1 MVVRDLDI
9 GLLRTFLAVADRE
22 NFAGAADQVFR
33 TQAAV
38 SQQMQRLE
46 RLLDCKL
53 LVRVG
58 RHKRLTEEGVRLR
71 EYARRML
78 ALNDETCR
86 AMNQSVF
93 AAPTRIGVCADAVD
107 TILPDYLALC
117 ARTYPGMRIEIQVN
131 RSRWLAS
138 ALRRGDIDLLLELE
152 QFDEFPRITFRTSPV
167 VWISGTHFHHQQNH
181 PLPLVLVDSPCVFRR
196 MALNRLEQKNRPWR
210 NAFQTP
216 TLAGVRAA
224 LRAGLG
230 ITPRTIEMLTP
241 GLKVVGEELGL
252 PVLPSASYHLYMRAG
267 DCPDG
272 ARKLSELFIPP

>member
-1 MVVRDLDI
+1 MRDLDI

-22 NFAGAADQVFR
+22 NFAVAADDVFR

-46 RLLDCKL
+46 VMLDCKL

-58 RHKRLTEEGVRLR
+58 RNKRLTEQGVRLR

-78 ALNDETCR
+78 TLNDETCR
-86 AMNQSVF
+86 AMSPSVF
-93 AAPTRIGVCADAVD
+93 AAPTRLGVCADAVD
-107 TILPDYLALC
+107 TVLPDYLALC
-117 ARTYPGMRIEIQVN
+117 ARTYPSMRIEIQVN

-152 QFDEFPRITFRTSPV
+152 QLDEFSRVPVRTSPV
-167 VWISGTHFHHQQNH
+167 VWISGAHFHHQRGL

-196 MALNRLEQKNRPWR
+196 MALHKLEQENRPWR

-230 ITPRTIEMLTP
+230 VTPRTIEMLTP
-241 GLKVVGEELGL
+241 GLKVVGEELEL
-252 PVLPSASYHLYMRAG
+252 PPLPSATYYLYMREG

-272 ARKLSELFIPP
+272 ARKLSELFVPH

>member
-1 MVVRDLDI
+1 MPLRDLDI

-22 NFAGAADQVFR
+22 NFAIAADEVFR

-46 RLLDCKL
+46 TMLGCKL

-58 RHKRLTEEGVRLR
+58 RHKRLTEQGVRLR
-71 EYARRML
+71 EYAQRML

-86 AMNQSVF
+86 AMSQSVF

-117 ARTYPGMRIEIQVN
+117 ARTYPSMRIEIQVN
-131 RSRWLAS
+131 RTRWLAA
-138 ALRRGDIDLLLELE
+138 ALRRGDIDLLLDLE
-152 QFDEFPRITFRTSPV
+152 QLEDFPRVTFRTSPV
-167 VWISGTHFHHQQNH
+167 VWLSGTHFHHQQNL
-181 PLPLVLVDSPCVFRR
+181 PLPLVLIDSPCVFRR
-196 MALNRLEQKNRPWR
+196 MALSKLEQEDRPWR

-216 TLAGVRAA
+216 TLAGLRAA

-252 PVLPSASYHLYMRAG
+252 PTLPSASFHLYTRAG
-267 DCPDG
+267 DCPEG
-272 ARKLSELFIPP
+272 AKKLSELFVPQ

>member
-1 MVVRDLDI
+1 MAVRDLDI

-58 RHKRLTEEGVRLR
+58 RHKRLTEQGVRLR

-86 AMNQSVF
+86 AMNKSVF

-152 QFDEFPRITFRTSPV
+152 QFDEFPRVTFRTSPV
-167 VWISGTHFHHQQNH
+167 VWISGTHFHHQQNLH
-181 PLPLVLVDSPCVFRR
+181 FPLLLVDSPCVFRL
-196 MALNRLEQKNRPWR
+196 MALNRL
-210 NAFQTP
+210 
-216 TLAGVRAA
+216 
-224 LRAGLG
+224 
-230 ITPRTIEMLTP
+230 
-241 GLKVVGEELGL
+241 
-252 PVLPSASYHLYMRAG
+252 
-267 DCPDG
+267 
-272 ARKLSELFIPP
+272 

>member
-1 MVVRDLDI
+1 MAMRDLDI

-46 RLLDCKL
+46 AMLGCQLLI
-53 LVRVG
+53 RVG
-58 RHKRLTEEGVRLR
+58 RRKRLTEQGVRLR

-78 ALNDETCR
+78 ALNDEACR
-86 AMNQSVF
+86 AMSQSVF
-93 AAPTRIGVCADAVD
+93 TVPTRIGVCADAVD

-131 RSRWLAS
+131 RSRWLAA
-138 ALRRGDIDLLLELE
+138 ALRRGDIDLMLELE
-152 QFDEFPRITFRTSPV
+152 VFDEFPRITFRTSPM
-167 VWISGTHFHHQQNH
+167 VWISGTHFHHQQNL

-196 MALNRLEQKNRPWR
+196 MALSTLEQHHRPWR
-210 NAFQTP
+210 NAFETP
-216 TLAGVRAA
+216 TLAGMRAA

-230 ITPRTIEMLTP
+230 VTPRTIEMLGP
-241 GLKVVGEELGL
+241 GFKVVGEELGL
-252 PVLPSASYHLYMRAG
+252 PALPSVNFHLYSRAG
-267 DCPDG
+267 DCPEG
-272 ARKLSELFIPP
+272 ARKLSELFVPH

>member
-1 MVVRDLDI
+1 
-9 GLLRTFLAVADRE
+9 
-22 NFAGAADQVFR
+22 
-33 TQAAV
+33 
-38 SQQMQRLE
+38 
-46 RLLDCKL
+46 
-53 LVRVG
+53 
-58 RHKRLTEEGVRLR
+58 
-71 EYARRML
+71 
-78 ALNDETCR
+78 
-86 AMNQSVF
+86 MNKSVF

-152 QFDEFPRITFRTSPV
+152 QFDEFPRVTFRTSPV
-167 VWISGTHFHHQQNH
+167 VWISGTHFHHQQNL

-196 MALNRLEQKNRPWR
+196 MALNRLEQENRPWR

-252 PVLPSASYHLYMRAG
+252 PTLPSASYHLYMRAG
-267 DCPDG
+267 DNSDG
-272 ARKLSELFIPP
+272 ARKLSELFIPS